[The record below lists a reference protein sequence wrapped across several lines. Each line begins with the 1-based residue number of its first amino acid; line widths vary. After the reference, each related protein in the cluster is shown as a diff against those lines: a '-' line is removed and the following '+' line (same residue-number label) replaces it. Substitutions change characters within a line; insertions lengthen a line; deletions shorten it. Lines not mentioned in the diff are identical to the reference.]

1 MMNNPGNAPTS
12 RFLHDAGLKR
22 GMRILEIGCANGLL
36 TRELAGIVGKKGH
49 VRGVD
54 SDEMRLEEARNQTAE
69 PDHAPIIYEHADLAR
84 SLPEWEPFDAIVGRR
99 ILMYLPDAGE
109 TVRRLTALLKPGGL
123 MVFQEHS
130 QAGAPF
136 AAQPIP
142 LHEQAHDWM
151 WRTIA
156 AEKGTTTMGL
166 DLPKL
171 FEQAGL
177 SIDHYRAEAILL
189 GSGRDQGIEDLAR
202 YMVDRVIASGAA
214 DRDTVQPDSLA
225 ERLAEERGL
234 ASSIV
239 WDMAYLIGGRKP
251 D

>member
-1 MMNNPGNAPTS
+1 MHNPGNVPTL
-12 RFLHDAGLKR
+12 RFLHDAGLKQ
-22 GMRILEIGCANGLL
+22 GMRVLEIGCANGLL
-36 TRELAGIVGKKGH
+36 TRELAGIVGKNGH
-49 VRGVD
+49 VQGVD
-54 SDEMRLEEARNQTAE
+54 SDETRLAEARDQTAE
-69 PDHAPIIYEHADLAR
+69 PDHAAIIYENADLSR
-84 SLPEWEPFDAIVGRR
+84 NLPAWEPFDAIVGRR

-109 TVRRLTALLKPGGL
+109 TVRRLTTLLKPGGL

-130 QAGAPF
+130 AAGAPF

-166 DLPKL
+166 ELPKL

-177 SIDHYRAEAILL
+177 GIDHYRAEAILL
-189 GSGRDQGIEDLAR
+189 GSAPDQGIEDLAR

-225 ERLAEERGL
+225 ERLAEERRQ
-234 ASSIV
+234 ASPIV
-239 WDMAYLIGGRKP
+239 WDMAYLIGGSKR